1 MPPEISHS
9 ETSPLLGPQSNGHAS
24 YSSTS
29 GGGGGQSDPALAE
42 QGHTGEEVD
51 TGKASSQRA
60 VNLRYIFP
68 AISIGVFLSAADQTI
83 IVASYGKI
91 GSDLHAL
98 NLTSWIATSYF
109 LTLTSFQ
116 PLYGKLSDIFGRKAC
131 LLFAYAIFGIG
142 CLGCG
147 IAQNIYQ
154 LIAARVFQGIG
165 GGGMT
170 TVVSILMSDI
180 IPLRDRGVW
189 QGIIN
194 IIYATGS
201 GIGAPLGGILSDYI
215 GWRWAFIAQ
224 FPLCIIAFIAVSI
237 MLDLPAPED
246 SHWKTKLRRVD
257 FPGAIVLIG
266 AVLGF
271 LVGFDRGSN
280 VSWTMP
286 LTIISLSVSG
296 FLFVLFVL
304 VEIYYATEPFAP
316 GHIIFDRGFVAAYGC
331 NFFSFGGWL
340 SGLFYLPLYFQAMDG
355 VSATGA
361 GLRLLPCI
369 CAGVSGSLFSGFV
382 MRWTGKYYWLTVI
395 GYTLLTLGLTVIFL
409 FSGGITDSLIPIILG
424 TIACAFGNGIGVTTT
439 LISLISNATPEDQ
452 AVVTACSYL
461 FRSLGSVIGL
471 ALSSTVVQQVLR
483 GRLRDALRDS
493 KDIDRIVDGVR
504 QSLDFIKTLEP
515 DVAKTVR
522 DCYGWATNKGFGF
535 LIGVPRLTFARYRPL
550 FYLLSG
556 VAAAYALVYLRNHI
570 FSSSHSQSPLRRR
583 KAVRRQR
590 RNDSDA
596 ARPSDTPSSRAI
608 THLEQL
614 ERQNGVYGTFRIET
628 EDGRRVESGLL
639 PSLLAT
645 RDQLMEQVGVP
656 QAHAERMREMMEDTF
671 LESFF
676 ALDFPSTHTLEEG
689 SPERIYL
696 TEQLRRRG
704 ISRSGIERAVER
716 FNADE
721 NYGEELRRRRQN
733 GERVTLST
741 STFPDDAQQQPVMD
755 GGETVVDDQSV
766 FSWREGNNDSAQARE
781 GQNLLNLLYHIAEDQ
796 ARKDGYIHRGV
807 TCNSCGAMPIQGI
820 RYRCANCIDYDLCET
835 CEAMQVHIKTHL
847 FYKVRIPAPFL
858 GNPRQ
863 SQPVWYPGKPSMLP
877 RTLPR
882 SLAKRLMKETGFE
895 GTELEAL
902 WDQFRCLANREW
914 SDDPN
919 KLYMAIDR
927 KTFDRCF
934 VPNTSVRPPPPSLIY
949 DRMFAFYDTNN
960 DGLIGFEEFLKG
972 LASLNN
978 KSNDERMRR
987 VFRGY
992 DIDGDG
998 FVERKDFLRVFRA
1011 YYTLSRELTR
1021 DMVAGMED
1029 DFLEG
1034 GARDVVLGSQPISS
1048 AFPGSIPSGENSR
1061 IGEGKRINQ
1070 EGDMEIV
1077 DTDGVLRPDGADT
1090 GDRHSVVGEAAVR
1103 RQFGRSQPILPV
1115 TRRVESTRRQGIDER
1130 WRRRVFYTDEEDG
1143 GIAPDGYRTDSDVDE
1158 DEDVDAPEPGYESQP
1173 PSPRSRSS
1181 SKVRF
1186 QDDLTDDDDCD
1197 ARSNPSTSSRS
1208 ILVGERWG
1216 GFEVPEVE
1224 RDVGK
1229 EILYQV
1235 TQQGFNEILDIMFKP
1250 KEDLL
1255 MECYRSRTERKMWAH
1270 EIELA
1275 EQVETSNNN
1284 RENVQPSSDDD
1295 HEESPPSRYQERP
1308 LDELLERA
1316 GYSVGSPVLGS
1327 APDGPILAPPSQE
1340 LRLPVHEDSSDSDDD
1355 DIRPTHLANPDEP
1368 NSTEFSVP
1376 LTLLEPQDNLILSP
1390 TPHPHSP
1397 SLPVIEQDEDE
1408 ASFELDPDYDPTLP
1422 HHRPNDDTVI
1432 LPPFSNQ
1439 AATTLP
1445 PSPFRLHPNNT
1456 VTTFPAPT
1464 SPEAET
1470 TAPKRAP
1477 SPIQS
1482 LPAPSLPTRQG
1493 GPTTPPPQATLTR
1506 WAYLNRVEAEAKE
1519 RGGTGAKLNFEEFS
1533 RRMAADRGRKLAF
1546 VATWIEMASF

>member
-1 MPPEISHS
+1 MPPENLPS

-24 YSSTS
+24 YSSTA
-29 GGGGGQSDPALAE
+29 GGGGGQPDPALAE
-42 QGHTGEEVD
+42 QGHTEEVD
-51 TGKASSQRA
+51 AGKDSSQRA
-60 VNLRYIFP
+60 LNIRYIFP

-131 LLFAYAIFGIG
+131 LLFAYAVFGIG

-147 IAQNIYQ
+147 LAQNIHH

-170 TVVSILMSDI
+170 TVVSILLSDI

-189 QGIIN
+189 QGVIN

-201 GIGAPLGGILSDYI
+201 GIGAPLGGVLSDYI

-224 FPLCIIAFIAVSI
+224 FPLCIIAFIAVSV

-246 SHWKTKLRRVD
+246 SHWKAKLRRID
-257 FPGAIVLIG
+257 FPGAIILIG

-271 LVGFDRGSN
+271 LIGFDRGSN

-286 LTIISLSVSG
+286 LTIVSLSVSA
-296 FLFVLFVL
+296 FLFVLFVV

-361 GLRLLPCI
+361 AIRLLPCI

-409 FSGGITDSLIPIILG
+409 FSGGVTDSLVPIILG

-483 GRLRDALRDS
+483 GRLREALRNS

-515 DVAKTVR
+515 DVATTVR
-522 DCYGWATNKGFGF
+522 DCYGWATNKGFAF
-535 LIGVPRLTFARYRPL
+535 LIGSRLTFARYRPL

-570 FSSSHSQSPLRRR
+570 FSSSPSQSSLRRR

-590 RNDSDA
+590 RNDSDTA
-596 ARPSDTPSSRAI
+596 GPTDTPSFRAI
-608 THLEQL
+608 AHLEQL

-645 RDQLMEQVGVP
+645 RDQLMEEVGVP

-676 ALDFPSTHTLEEG
+676 ALDFPSTHVLEEG

-741 STFPDDAQQQPVMD
+741 STFPDEPQQQPVMD

-766 FSWREGNNDSAQARE
+766 FSWREGNNDSTQARE

-882 SLAKRLMKETGFE
+882 SLVKRLMKETGFE

-914 SDDPN
+914 SEDPN

-978 KSNDERMRR
+978 KSNDERLRR

-998 FVERKDFLRVFRA
+998 YVERKDFLRVFRA

-1061 IGEGKRINQ
+1061 IGEGKRVNQ
-1070 EGDMEIV
+1070 EGDMEVV
-1077 DTDGVLRPDGADT
+1077 DSDGVLRPDGADT

-1115 TRRVESTRRQGIDER
+1115 TVRASASGSSAAEASSSQ
-1130 WRRRVFYTDEEDG
+1130 RRRESRDDNDDEDG
-1143 GIAPDGYRTDSDVDE
+1143 DDDEAHDDE
-1158 DEDVDAPEPGYESQP
+1158 DADASEPEYESQP

-1186 QDDLTDDDDCD
+1186 QDDLTDDGDCD

-1255 MECYRSRTERKMWAH
+1255 MECYRTRTERKIWAR

-1275 EQVETSNNN
+1275 EQLEASNNN
-1284 RENVQPSSDDD
+1284 RENVHPGSDRGQE
-1295 HEESPPSRYQERP
+1295 EESPLSRYQTRP

-1316 GYSVGSPVLGS
+1316 GYSIGSPVLGS
-1327 APDGPILAPPSQE
+1327 AQGGPILAPPAQE
-1340 LRLPVHEDSSDSDDD
+1340 LRLPVHEDNYDSSNSDDD
-1355 DIRPTHLANPDEP
+1355 DLRPTHLSNPEEP
-1368 NSTEFSVP
+1368 GISDLVFLS
-1376 LTLLEPQDNLILSP
+1376 PQNNLILSP

-1397 SLPVIEQDEDE
+1397 SIPAMDEDE
-1408 ASFELDPDYDPTLP
+1408 PPIELDPDYDPTLP
-1422 HHRPNDDTVI
+1422 HHRPNDDSI
-1432 LPPFSNQ
+1432 LPLLSSQ
-1439 AATTLP
+1439 ATTTLP
-1445 PSPFRLHPNNT
+1445 PSPLRLHPNNT

-1477 SPIQS
+1477 SPIQP
-1482 LPAPSLPTRQG
+1482 LPAPSLSHSPSTLPTRQG
-1493 GPTTPPPQATLTR
+1493 GPTTPPPQATLSR

>member
-1 MPPEISHS
+1 MSS
-9 ETSPLLGPQSNGHAS
+9 ETLHTERTPLLGSQSNGNAS
-24 YSSTS
+24 YSTAEVGNQPDPGRTEEGSAASKQGS
-29 GGGGGQSDPALAE
+29 GL
-42 QGHTGEEVD
+42 
-51 TGKASSQRA
+51 
-60 VNLRYIFP
+60 NLRYILP
-68 AISIGVFLSAADQTI
+68 ALSIGIFLSAVDQTI
-83 IVASYGKI
+83 IVSSYGKI
-91 GSDLHAL
+91 GSDLKAL

-116 PLYGKLSDIFGRKAC
+116 PLYGKLSDIFGRKSC
-131 LLFAYAIFGIG
+131 LLFAYAVFGIG
-142 CLGCG
+142 CLCCG
-147 IAQNIYQ
+147 LAQSIHQ

-170 TVVSILMSDI
+170 TVVSILLSDI

-201 GIGAPLGGILSDYI
+201 GIGAPLGGVLADYI

-224 FPLCIIAFIAVSI
+224 FPLCVLAFIAVSVV
-237 MLDLPAPED
+237 LDLPAPED
-246 SHWKTKLRRVD
+246 SHWKSKLRRID
-257 FPGAIVLIG
+257 FPGAVVLIG

-286 LTIISLSVSG
+286 LTVVSLSLSACLFG
-296 FLFVLFVL
+296 LFVV

-355 VSATGA
+355 VSATVA
-361 GLRLLPCI
+361 GLRLLPSI
-369 CAGVSGSLFSGFV
+369 FAGVSGSLFAGFV
-382 MRWTGKYYWLTVI
+382 MKWTGKYYWLTAA
-395 GYTLLTLGLTVIFL
+395 GYVSLTLGLIVITL
-409 FSGGITDSLIPIILG
+409 FSGVVAESLVPILIG
-424 TIACAFGNGIGVTTT
+424 TVACAFGNGIGVTTT

-483 GRLRDALRDS
+483 NRLRYALRDS

-504 QSLDFIKTLEP
+504 QSLDFIKTLDP
-515 DVAKTVR
+515 AVARTVR
-522 DCYGWATNKGFGF
+522 DCYGWATNKGFAF
-535 LIGVPRLTFARYRPL
+535 LIGVLTFARYRPL
-550 FYLLSG
+550 VYLLSG
-556 VAAAYALVYLRNHI
+556 VAAAYALVFLRNHL
-570 FSSSHSQSPLRRR
+570 FSSSPSQSSLRRR

-590 RNDSDA
+590 RNEPEETA
-596 ARPSDTPSSRAI
+596 AADTPSALAI
-608 THLEQL
+608 AHLELL

-645 RDQLMEQVGVP
+645 RDQLMDEVGVP
-656 QAHAERMREMMEDTF
+656 EAHAERMREMMEDTF

-676 ALDFPSTHTLEEG
+676 ALDFPPTHVIEEG
-689 SPERIYL
+689 SAEREYL
-696 TEQLRRRG
+696 MDQLQRRG
-704 ISRSGIERAVER
+704 ISQAGIERVVAR
-716 FNADE
+716 FNADS

-741 STFPDDAQQQPVMD
+741 SIFADETQQTQIMD

-766 FSWREGNNDSAQARE
+766 FSWREGNNDSTPARE

-858 GNPRQ
+858 GSPRQ

-882 SLAKRLMKETGFE
+882 SVAKRLMKETSFE

-914 SDDPN
+914 AEDPN
-919 KLYMAIDR
+919 KLCMAIDR

-934 VPNTSVRPPPPSLIY
+934 VPNTSARPPPPSLIY

-972 LASLNN
+972 LDSLNN
-978 KSNDERMRR
+978 KSNDERLRR

-998 FVERKDFLRVFRA
+998 YVERKDFLRVFRA
-1011 YYTLSRELTR
+1011 YYALSRELTR

-1048 AFPGSIPSGENSR
+1048 AFPGSIPSGESSR
-1061 IGEGKRINQ
+1061 TGEGKRVNQ
-1070 EGDMEIV
+1070 DGDMEIV
-1077 DTDGVLRPDGADT
+1077 DNEGVLRADGADT

-1103 RQFGRSQPILPV
+1103 RHDQ
-1115 TRRVESTRRQGIDER
+1115 RRVDSARRQGIDER
-1130 WRRRVFYTDEEDG
+1130 WRRRAFYTDEEDG
-1143 GIAPDGYRTDSDVDE
+1143 GTAPDGYQTDSDGEGEE
-1158 DEDVDAPEPGYESQP
+1158 DDVAEPEYESQP

-1186 QDDLTDDDDCD
+1186 QDDLTDVDDDYED
-1197 ARSNPSTSSRS
+1197 VRSNPSTSSRS

-1235 TQQGFNEILDIMFKP
+1235 TQQGFNEILDIIFKP

-1255 MECYRSRTERKMWAH
+1255 MECYRTRTERKIWAR
-1270 EIELA
+1270 EIEIA
-1275 EQVETSNNN
+1275 EQLGSGDAGQDMQDPDEA
-1284 RENVQPSSDDD
+1284 
-1295 HEESPPSRYQERP
+1295 EEVSRYPERP
-1308 LDELLERA
+1308 LDELLERS
-1316 GYSVGSPVLGS
+1316 GYSISNSALETGEDSPT
-1327 APDGPILAPPSQE
+1327 LAPPRE
-1340 LRLPVHEDSSDSDDD
+1340 LSLPAHDADNSDAEDNVSVC
-1355 DIRPTHLANPDEP
+1355 PTHLANLEEP
-1368 NSTEFSVP
+1368 ESTTSHSI
-1376 LTLLEPQDNLILSP
+1376 LEPQDNLILSP
-1390 TPHPHSP
+1390 TPHHPT
-1397 SLPVIEQDEDE
+1397 LPVMDE
-1408 ASFELDPDYDPTLP
+1408 ACAASLDFDHDSDSSYDPTLP
-1422 HHRPNDDTVI
+1422 HHRPNDSDLDTDSPIPTI
-1432 LPPFSNQ
+1432 LPTSI
-1439 AATTLP
+1439 L
-1445 PSPFRLHPNNT
+1445 LHPNT
-1456 VTTFPAPT
+1456 ASSTFPAPPTLSPT
-1464 SPEAET
+1464 SPDAEA
-1470 TAPKRAP
+1470 TAPKRTP
-1477 SPIQS
+1477 SPTHP
-1482 LPAPSLPTRQG
+1482 LKPASPSRSRSRSPILHPKRQ
-1493 GPTTPPPQATLTR
+1493 GPTTPPPLATLSR

-1533 RRMAADRGRKLAF
+1533 RRMAADRGRRLAF
-1546 VATWIEMASF
+1546 VASWIEMASF